1 VRLVHCPFSQNIIS
15 SLSSCVALIPV
26 CQQTPQVLL
35 HITIAV
41 AATKLLQGAEALPLT
56 TRDGV
61 CCCGWLSLM
70 KFFKQKDWKGQL
82 VLKNRGISSHCGSQ

>member
-1 VRLVHCPFSQNIIS
+1 LSIVHFHKTFIS

-35 HITIAV
+35 HITV
-41 AATKLLQGAEALPLT
+41 AAMKLLQGVEALRLT

-61 CCCGWLSLM
+61 CCCRWLSPV
-70 KFFKQKDWKGQL
+70 KFFKQKDWTGQL
-82 VLKNRGISSHCGSQ
+82 VLKNRGITSHCGSQ